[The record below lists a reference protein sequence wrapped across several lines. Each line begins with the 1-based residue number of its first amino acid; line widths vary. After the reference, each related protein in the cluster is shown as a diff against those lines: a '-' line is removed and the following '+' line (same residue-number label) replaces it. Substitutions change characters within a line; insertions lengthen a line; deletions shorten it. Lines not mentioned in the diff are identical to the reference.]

1 MNIRIL
7 LPALLGLSASLPA
20 LAADAMPALQ
30 PLAGRDIPAGCGC
43 SFGTRRGEPL
53 LVWSWEED
61 KQYAYLREAE
71 GGVRKLRLYD
81 EKYFPAQH
89 EPPRPGDRM
98 ALMFSYARWN
108 VETASQVTKACSPKA
123 RTCAGTDYGNMIVLR
138 WSGRQR
144 TELRGWGHCGCP
156 AVN

>member
-1 MNIRIL
+1 MLVRSLI
-7 LPALLGLSASLPA
+7 AGLLGLALTAPA
-20 LAADAMPALQ
+20 LAADPMPALK
-30 PLAGRDIPAGCGC
+30 PLTAQDIPAGCGC

-53 LVWSWEED
+53 LVWSWEEE
-61 KQYAYLREAE
+61 KQHAYIREEE
-71 GGVRKLRLYD
+71 GGLRKLRLYD

-89 EPPRPGDRM
+89 EPPRPGERM
-98 ALMFSYARWN
+98 ALMFSYSRWN

-123 RTCAGTDYGNMIVLR
+123 RTCAGTDYSNVIVLR